1 MDGREEVMI
10 NINKKEKTYLLLI
23 VIVLMFTA
31 ISTLILTHNRKTSLH
46 KEEISRLTD
55 EYKKTITPYE
65 NMKVSAVEN
74 TKDKDVKFDVNDNTG
89 ITELFLDIDKIINN
103 KDFDKLLSYYNKQYV
118 EEFKITKEQIEEKF
132 HFEHEISSKINI
144 KHDKSIKDRVIV
156 TVRMMNKFNQERI
169 FDFTIFNDGTIS
181 DMPLFKEIKL
191 DRVTERD
198 GTVYTLKKKYITR
211 LGSIYIVN
219 VTNNSEYL
227 VDIQEIN
234 GYLGENRFDHELIG
248 GNIYTYKITPTKS
261 VDLIIKIFNQE
272 KIDNLEIIN
281 KRYDGTLDK
290 FNLLEGK
297 RAS

>member
-1 MDGREEVMI
+1 MDGREEAMM
-10 NINKKEKTYLLLI
+10 NINKKEKKYLFLFA
-23 VIVLMFTA
+23 IVLMFTV
-31 ISTLILTHNRKTSLH
+31 ISTLIVIHDRKKNLDA
-46 KEEISRLTD
+46 EELSRLTN

-65 NMKVSAVEN
+65 SMKASAIDN
-74 TKDKDVKFDVNDNTG
+74 TKDKDVKFDINDDTR
-89 ITELFLDIDKIINN
+89 ITELFLDIDSIINN
-103 KDFDKLLSYYNKQYV
+103 KDFDKLLEYYNKQYV

-156 TVRMMNKFNQERI
+156 TVRMLNKFNQERV
-169 FDFTIFNDGTIS
+169 FDFTIFNDGTIA
-181 DMPLFKEIKL
+181 DMPLFKEIKF

-234 GYLGENRFDHELIG
+234 GYIGENRFDHELIG